1 MGRTQLPITTI
12 GLAMGLMLPLG
23 VRLLDAVDA
32 KVIPWAWGINGGM
45 SVIGTVG
52 ATVIAINAGFG
63 VTFYVGAALYL
74 GAGAIGWLLDR
85 AVGASS

>member
-1 MGRTQLPITTI
+1 VSAGIVLVF

-23 VRLLDAVDA
+23 VRLVSQRDAA
-32 KVIPWAWGINGGM
+32 IIPWAWGINGGM

-63 VTFYVGAALYL
+63 VTFYIGAALYALAGGL
-74 GAGAIGWLLDR
+74 GWALHQRVSATPAL
-85 AVGASS
+85 